1 MLGHTHAAAGLCA
14 AAAVLAVLH
23 APLAQYP
30 LALVAGAAAAFLPD
44 IDEPHST
51 ISRRLII
58 VGPAIGSAVR
68 HRTATHS
75 IAALVALT
83 LGLRGVWPGVP
94 APLLWSVAAGFASH
108 LVTDALTPD
117 GAMWFWP
124 LTAWK
129 VTFVGWLPHAV
140 SRVFAT
146 GGALE
151 RVFWRPAFVLGA
163 LALTL
168 SAGR

>member
-1 MLGHTHAAAGLCA
+1 MMGRHHAASGALAGLALGLITREPA
-14 AAAVLAVLH
+14 ATTLAAGAVC
-23 APLAQYP
+23 
-30 LALVAGAAAAFLPD
+30 AGAALVPD
-44 IDEPHST
+44 IDEPRST
-51 ISRRLII
+51 ISRRLIV
-58 VGPAIGSAVR
+58 VGPAVGSAVR

-75 IAALVALT
+75 VAALVALT

-124 LTAWK
+124 LTTWK
-129 VTFVGWLPHAV
+129 VTFVGWMPHGL
-140 SRVFAT
+140 SRAFAT
-146 GGALE
+146 GGRLE
-151 RVFWRPAFVLGA
+151 AVFWRPAFVLGA

-168 SAGR
+168 TAAR